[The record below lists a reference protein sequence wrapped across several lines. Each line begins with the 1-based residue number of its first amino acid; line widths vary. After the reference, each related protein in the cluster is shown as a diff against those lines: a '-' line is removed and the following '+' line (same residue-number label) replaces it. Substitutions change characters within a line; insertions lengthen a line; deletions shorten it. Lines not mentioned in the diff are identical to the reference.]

1 MMSTNTDDVRIQNL
15 RELVVPE
22 ALIAELPAE
31 GPLAEHVNASRM
43 VIQSIL
49 EQTDD
54 RLVVVVGPCS
64 IHDPDAAMDYAA
76 RLKTLADEVAED
88 IFLLN
93 FSNSIYKRI
102 LLLLPLDN
110 VESQFKC
117 WGELSTL
124 SASKDGYQVQEK
136 MKSASLN

>member
-1 MMSTNTDDVRIQNL
+1 MMSTNTDDLRIQNL

-64 IHDPDAAMDYAA
+64 IHDPEAAMDYAA
-76 RLKTLADEVAED
+76 RLQTLADEVAED
-88 IFLLN
+88 IFVVMRVY
-93 FSNSIYKRI
+93 FETPHYGW
-102 LLLLPLDN
+102 
-110 VESQFKC
+110 VERSHQ
-117 WGELSTL
+117 
-124 SASKDGYQVQEK
+124 
-136 MKSASLN
+136 